1 MKMYGYGFAREAAV
15 HGNTE
20 SPHPHLSHTNPLTLH
35 SGSKPATCV
44 QGRRGE
50 IKSKVM
56 ISGSVDGKDPAL
68 YLFATRRGWKATRS
82 PVPHR
87 EGTGE

>member
-1 MKMYGYGFAREAAV
+1 MWRGEGEKGLDELCMLAMGISRACRCYTMKMYGYGFAREAAV

-44 QGRRGE
+44 QGRRGK
-50 IKSKVM
+50 IKSNFM
-56 ISGSVDGKDPAL
+56 ISG
-68 YLFATRRGWKATRS
+68 
-82 PVPHR
+82 
-87 EGTGE
+87 